1 MDDGLHDQ
9 PNLAAQI
16 AALTEKVDRFSGK
29 SCCDCSQPLD
39 GHSILFSIASGAGD
53 APRCLSCLAQSLHRD
68 TVELSNHLQQHFRH
82 RPCYTAVWN
91 LVTGRVGR
99 GSRLT
104 LATSV
109 SIDSV
114 AEFRAPKSALST
126 SDVLQPSHTEM
137 ESASATVEWDA
148 GDLACGDLLLQL
160 RMRLRS
166 LEPGTIVVL
175 TARDRGAV
183 EDIPAWCGLTGHRLL
198 SQDHPVYRIQRK
210 FE

>member
-1 MDDGLHDQ
+1 MDDRLHDQ
-9 PNLAAQI
+9 SSLAAQI

-29 SCCDCSQPLD
+29 PCCDCSQPLD
-39 GHSILFSIASGAGD
+39 GHSVLFSIASGTGD
-53 APRCLSCLAQSLHRD
+53 APRCLSCLAQSLNRD
-68 TVELSNHLQQHFRH
+68 MVELSEHLQQHFRH
-82 RPCYTAVWN
+82 RPCYTAAWN
-91 LVTGRVGR
+91 LVTEREGR
-99 GSRLT
+99 GRRLT

-109 SIDSV
+109 STDSAV
-114 AEFRAPKSALST
+114 EFHAPKSTLSEADALQSAH
-126 SDVLQPSHTEM
+126 SKV
-137 ESASATVEWDA
+137 ESAHATVEWDA